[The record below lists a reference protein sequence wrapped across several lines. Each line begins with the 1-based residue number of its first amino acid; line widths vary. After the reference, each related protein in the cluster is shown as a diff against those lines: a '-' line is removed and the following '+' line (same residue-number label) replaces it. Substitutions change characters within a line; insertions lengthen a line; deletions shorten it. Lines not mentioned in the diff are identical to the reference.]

1 MLIASGEPKMRDTA
15 PMDASNAL
23 LSSKHDSETDGVSTG
38 SISHGCLEIFRVLG
52 CGLSFTLICI

>member
-23 LSSKHDSETDGVSTG
+23 LSSKHG
-38 SISHGCLEIFRVLG
+38 SGTSSFDVASSGSMHTIFRVLG
-52 CGLSFTLICI
+52 CGVSFTMICI

>member
-23 LSSKHDSETDGVSTG
+23 LSSKHDSETDWVSTG
-38 SISHGCLEIFRVLG
+38 SILQIFRVLG